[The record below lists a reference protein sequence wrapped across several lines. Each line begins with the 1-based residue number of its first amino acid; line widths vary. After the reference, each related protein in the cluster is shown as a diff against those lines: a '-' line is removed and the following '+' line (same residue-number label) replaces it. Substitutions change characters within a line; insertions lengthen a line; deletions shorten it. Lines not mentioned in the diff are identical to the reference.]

1 MESSEA
7 EAHILAGAG
16 TVWDIITDA
25 SNHPVWDSGITEVTG
40 AFSHDG
46 RIRVRTRDGG
56 KRTFRLQVHQ
66 IPGWLMTWSG
76 NLPLGLL
83 KVIRTVTL
91 TDHTGITHLTVQDT
105 ASGPLRGL
113 VRKTLH
119 AAEPALNRYVAAVK
133 FRAELLNFHLE
144 GAIFPDVPLPVLQQ
158 VL

>member
-1 MESSEA
+1 MTQGHLLVLPSRPSDSVEGMESSDA
-7 EAHILAGAG
+7 EALILAGAG

-25 SNHPVWDSGITEVTG
+25 GNYPVWDSGITEVTG

-76 NLPLGLL
+76 SLPLGLL
-83 KVIRTVTL
+83 KVIRTFTL

-113 VRKTLH
+113 VRKNT
-119 AAEPALNRYVAAVK
+119 ARCRAGAEPLCR
-133 FRAELLNFHLE
+133 RS
-144 GAIFPDVPLPVLQQ
+144 
-158 VL
+158 